1 MGGRGSCLWEDM
13 ACVIASNWGKDQ
25 ESFGNLGELQVPGAL
40 NE

>member
-1 MGGRGSCLWEDM
+1 MGGHGMCNSKQL
-13 ACVIASNWGKDQ
+13 GKDQ